1 MTVAE
6 LRALAAEL
14 EEKLSPSAAKVLE
27 KRYLKRTAD
36 GKPLEA
42 PADMLA
48 RVAENIAQADQLYH
62 PEQPLD
68 ATIAEF
74 FAVMARLEFLP
85 NTPTLMNAGRELQQL
100 SACFVLPVEDSMDS
114 IFGAIR
120 DAALVHQSGGG
131 TGFSFSRLRPKNDLV
146 KSTMGVASG
155 PVSFMRVFDMA
166 TETIKQGGT
175 RRGAN
180 MGILRVDHPD
190 IIEFIRA
197 KEDEHI
203 LNNFNISVGVTEE
216 FMGAVLT
223 GGDYALRNP
232 RDHAEVGRL
241 NAKEVFDLIVS
252 LAWKNGEP
260 GIVFLDRLN
269 RDNPTPG
276 LGEIESTNP
285 CITGD
290 TLVYTDH
297 GLVRALDLLL
307 EAEPFKVAVD
317 GRRARRAAE
326 EAGMVAEAAGPG
338 NAGPGDIGPL
348 TEALPLFYSG
358 FKPVVKV
365 KTKEGFELRVT
376 PEHRIMTERGWVPA
390 GELRFGDEVHVLDR
404 KGGFGTEG
412 SLDLGRVLGWLV
424 GDGTVKTDRAVLS
437 FWGDERELAPEFR
450 RSVDAVV
457 RRPVLNRAYATATM
471 AVAERN
477 ETRVQ
482 SSRLRDIAE
491 EYGLVDEKLM
501 VPEPVLRGSEDMQR
515 GFLQAL
521 FTADG
526 TVLNRPK
533 NGRAVRLT
541 SISLDLLEDVQRMLL
556 NFGIFSR
563 IFRDRKRNKTV
574 ALLPDGKGGLKEY
587 PVRPVHELHIAS
599 GSLIR
604 FAGEVGFLSSGKT
617 AALRQTV
624 ESYIRGPFREKFV
637 ARVESV
643 TPDGVEH
650 VFDLTEPLT
659 HSFVGNGMVI
669 SNCGEQPLL
678 PYESCNLGSIN
689 VAVLVKDGQVD
700 WERLRRV
707 TWTAVHFLDNV
718 IDMNRYP
725 LPAIAETTRSNRK
738 IGLGIMGWADLLVE
752 LGIPYDSDEAIRLA
766 HKLMGFIEE
775 EAVKASEELALE
787 RGVFPNWEES
797 IWKERGKRVRNAT
810 LTTIAPTGT
819 ISIIAGCSSGVEPIF
834 ALAFIRNV
842 MDNTELPE
850 AHPVLERVLKERGL
864 YSEDLMKGIAAV
876 GGLHDM
882 DVPEDLKRVFVTAHD
897 VSPEWHIRMQ
907 AAFQDHVDNAVS
919 KTVNFPN
926 QARPEDVERVYLL
939 AYELGVKG
947 VTIYRDG
954 SRQEQVLN
962 IGEVN
967 RKGSNGDQP
976 TQMELGPQG
985 APVMPVR
992 PSRSPVLRGET
1003 QEKRTGCGS
1012 LYITINE
1019 DEFGPR
1025 EVFANMGKAGGC
1037 ASASTEAIGRLLSL
1051 ALRYGVPPDKIVKQL
1066 RGIRCHVPLGF
1077 GPNQILSCPDAIGK
1091 ALADKYHL
1099 GSGNGGKAV
1108 GQLEM
1113 PIAFAQ
1119 GACPDCGGAI
1129 EHEGGCMVCRAC
1141 GYSKCS

>member
-6 LRALAAEL
+6 LRAASAEL
-14 EEKLSPSAAKVLE
+14 EQRLSPSAKKVLQ
-27 KRYLKRTAD
+27 KRYLRRTES
-36 GKPLEA
+36 GEPLETA
-42 PADMLA
+42 ADMFA
-48 RVAENIAQADQLYH
+48 RVAENIAQGDLIYH
-62 PEQPLD
+62 PEASLD
-68 ATIAEF
+68 ATISDF
-74 FAVMARLEFLP
+74 FEMMARLEFLP

-146 KSTMGVASG
+146 RSTMGVASG

-190 IIEFIRA
+190 IVEFIRA

-223 GGDYALRNP
+223 GDDYALRNP
-232 RDHAEVGRL
+232 RDLTEVGRL
-241 NAKEVFDLIVS
+241 NAREIFDLIVD

-285 CITGD
+285 C
-290 TLVYTDH
+290 
-297 GLVRALDLLL
+297 
-307 EAEPFKVAVD
+307 
-317 GRRARRAAE
+317 
-326 EAGMVAEAAGPG
+326 
-338 NAGPGDIGPL
+338 
-348 TEALPLFYSG
+348 
-358 FKPVVKV
+358 
-365 KTKEGFELRVT
+365 
-376 PEHRIMTERGWVPA
+376 
-390 GELRFGDEVHVLDR
+390 
-404 KGGFGTEG
+404 
-412 SLDLGRVLGWLV
+412 
-424 GDGTVKTDRAVLS
+424 
-437 FWGDERELAPEFR
+437 
-450 RSVDAVV
+450 
-457 RRPVLNRAYATATM
+457 
-471 AVAERN
+471 
-477 ETRVQ
+477 
-482 SSRLRDIAE
+482 
-491 EYGLVDEKLM
+491 
-501 VPEPVLRGSEDMQR
+501 
-515 GFLQAL
+515 
-521 FTADG
+521 
-526 TVLNRPK
+526 
-533 NGRAVRLT
+533 
-541 SISLDLLEDVQRMLL
+541 
-556 NFGIFSR
+556 
-563 IFRDRKRNKTV
+563 
-574 ALLPDGKGGLKEY
+574 
-587 PVRPVHELHIAS
+587 
-599 GSLIR
+599 
-604 FAGEVGFLSSGKT
+604 
-617 AALRQTV
+617 
-624 ESYIRGPFREKFV
+624 
-637 ARVESV
+637 
-643 TPDGVEH
+643 
-650 VFDLTEPLT
+650 
-659 HSFVGNGMVI
+659 
-669 SNCGEQPLL
+669 GEQPLL

-689 VAVLVKDGQVD
+689 LAFMVRDGAVD

-707 TWTAVHFLDNV
+707 TRVSVHFLDNV

-725 LPAIAETTRSNRK
+725 LPEIDRMTKSNRK
-738 IGLGIMGWADLLVE
+738 IGLGVMGWADMLVE
-752 LGIPYDSDEAIRLA
+752 LAIAYDSDEAIRLA
-766 HKLMGFIEE
+766 HEMMGFVHE
-775 EAVKASEELALE
+775 EAIKASEDLAE
-787 RGVFPNWEES
+787 DRGVFPNWGES
-797 IWKERGKRVRNAT
+797 TWRAKGREVRNAT

-850 AHPVLERVLKERGL
+850 AHPALEQALKDRGL
-864 YSEDLMKGIAAV
+864 YSDDLMKSIATV

-882 DVPEDLKRVFVTAHD
+882 DVPADVKELFVTAHD

-962 IGEVN
+962 IGEVK
-967 RKGSNGDQP
+967 RKGAEAGEAV
-976 TQMELGPQG
+976 QMELGPQG
-985 APVMPVR
+985 TAVMPVR

-1003 QEKRTGCGS
+1003 REKVTGCGS
-1012 LYITINE
+1012 LYVTVNE
-1019 DEFGPR
+1019 DDFGPR

-1037 ASASTEAIGRLLSL
+1037 ASASTEAIGRLISL
-1051 ALRYGVPPDKIVKQL
+1051 AFRYGVPPDKIVKQL
-1066 RGIRCHVPLGF
+1066 KGIRCHVPLGF

-1099 GSGNGGKAV
+1099 ANGNGGKTV
-1108 GQLEM
+1108 GQLEI
-1113 PIAFAQ
+1113 PIALAQ
-1119 GACPDCGGAI
+1119 GACPDCGGAV
-1129 EHEGGCMVCRAC
+1129 EHEGGCVVCRSC
-1141 GYSKCS
+1141 GYSKCA

>member
-1 MTVAE
+1 MTVAD
-6 LRALAAEL
+6 LKALSAEL
-14 EEKLSPSAAKVLE
+14 ESRLSPSAKKVLE
-27 KRYLKRTAD
+27 KRYLKRTPD
-36 GKPLEA
+36 GIPLETA
-42 PADMLA
+42 ADMFA
-48 RVAENIAQADQLYH
+48 RVAENIAQADLLYH
-62 PEQPLD
+62 PEIPLD
-68 ATIAEF
+68 ATIEEF
-74 FAVMARLEFLP
+74 FAVMAGLEFLP

-100 SACFVLPVEDSMDS
+100 SACFVLPVEDSMES

-146 KSTMGVASG
+146 RSTMGVASG

-190 IIEFIRA
+190 ILEFIRA

-216 FMGAVLT
+216 FMAAVLT

-241 NAKEVFDLIVS
+241 NAREVFDLIVD

-269 RDNPTPG
+269 RDNPTPK

-285 CITGD
+285 CITAD
-290 TLVYTDH
+290 TLIYTDK
-297 GLVRALDLLL
+297 GLAHPIDLMF
-307 EAEPFKVAVD
+307 EREPFQVAVD
-317 GRRARRAAE
+317 GRMAGAPQDRSLVDAAP
-326 EAGMVAEAAGPG
+326 V
-338 NAGPGDIGPL
+338 
-348 TEALPLFYSG
+348 FFSG
-358 FKPVVKV
+358 FKDVVRV
-365 KTKEGFELRVT
+365 ITVEGYEIRVT

-390 GELRFGDEVHVLDR
+390 GELRSGDEVHVLNR

-412 SLDLGRVLGWLV
+412 SLELGRVLGWLV
-424 GDGTVKTDRAVLS
+424 GDGTVKADRAVLS
-437 FWGDERELAPEFR
+437 FWGEEWELAPLLADA
-450 RSVDAVV
+450 VGAVV
-457 RRPVLNRAYATATM
+457 RQSRNNRDYGEGVV
-471 AVAERN
+471 AVVERN
-477 ETRVQ
+477 DARVQ
-482 SSRLRDIAE
+482 SARLRQIAE
-491 EYGLVDEKLM
+491 ECGLVDEKLN

-515 GFLQAL
+515 GFLQGL

-526 TVLNRPK
+526 TVYQQLK
-533 NGRAVRLT
+533 GRRGVRLT
-541 SISLDLLEDVQRMLL
+541 SISLDLLRDVQRLL
-556 NFGIFSR
+556 ANFGIFSR
-563 IFRDRKRNKTV
+563 IHRDRKRGETTAV
-574 ALLPDGKGGLKEY
+574 LGDGKGGAKEY
-587 PVRPVHELHIAS
+587 KIRPFHDLCVGGE
-599 GSLIR
+599 SLFR
-604 FAGEVGFLSSGKT
+604 FAGEIGFLSTAKS
-617 AALRQTV
+617 AALQRAID
-624 ESYIRGPFREKFV
+624 SYTRGHYRERFV
-637 ARVESV
+637 ARVAAVVAEGSE
-643 TPDGVEH
+643 P

-659 HSFVGNGMVI
+659 HSFVANGLAVA
-669 SNCGEQPLL
+669 NCGEQPLL

-689 VAVLVKDGQVD
+689 LALMLKDGDVD

-707 TWTAVHFLDNV
+707 TRTAVHFLDNV

-725 LPAIAETTRSNRK
+725 LPQIGEMTRSNRK
-738 IGLGIMGWADLLVE
+738 IGLGVMGWADLLVE
-752 LGIPYDSDEAIRLA
+752 LGIAYDSDEAIRLA
-766 HKLMGFIEE
+766 HQLMGFIHE
-775 EAVKASEELALE
+775 EAIKASEALARD
-787 RGVFPNWEES
+787 RGVFPNWEQS
-797 IWKERGKRVRNAT
+797 TWAAKGRRVRNAT

-850 AHPVLERVLKERGL
+850 AHPALETKLKERGL
-864 YSEDLMKGIAAV
+864 YSESLMKSIAAT
-876 GGLHDM
+876 GGLHELE
-882 DVPEDLKRVFVTAHD
+882 VPEDLKKVFVTAHD

-926 QARPEDVERVYLL
+926 QATPKDVERVYLL

-962 IGEVN
+962 IGEVK
-967 RKGSNGDQP
+967 RKSGDAGGP
-976 TQMELGPQG
+976 VQMELGPQG

-1003 QEKRTGCGS
+1003 REKVTGCGS
-1012 LYITINE
+1012 LYVTVNE
-1019 DEFGPR
+1019 DDFGPR

-1037 ASASTEAIGRLLSL
+1037 ASASTEAIGRLISL
-1051 ALRYGVPPDKIVKQL
+1051 AFRYGVPPDKIVKQL
-1066 RGIRCHVPLGF
+1066 KGIRCHVPLGF

-1099 GSGNGGKAV
+1099 AGGNGYKAV

-1119 GACPDCGGAI
+1119 GACPECGGAV
-1129 EHEGGCMVCRAC
+1129 EHEGGCVVCRSC
-1141 GYSKCS
+1141 GYSKCA

>member
-1 MTVAE
+1 MTVAD
-6 LRALAAEL
+6 LKALSAEL
-14 EEKLSPSAAKVLE
+14 ESRLSPSAKKVLE
-27 KRYLKRTAD
+27 KRYLKRTPD
-36 GKPLEA
+36 GIPLETA
-42 PADMLA
+42 ADMFA
-48 RVAENIAQADQLYH
+48 RVAENIAQADLLYH
-62 PEQPLD
+62 PEIPLD
-68 ATIAEF
+68 ATIEEF
-74 FAVMARLEFLP
+74 FAVMAGLEFLP

-100 SACFVLPVEDSMDS
+100 SACFVLPVEDSMES

-146 KSTMGVASG
+146 RSTMGVASG

-190 IIEFIRA
+190 ILEFIRA

-216 FMGAVLT
+216 FMAAVLT

-241 NAKEVFDLIVS
+241 NAREVFDLIVD

-269 RDNPTPG
+269 RDNPTPK

-285 CITGD
+285 CITAD
-290 TLVYTDH
+290 TLIYTDK
-297 GLVRALDLLL
+297 GLAHPIDLMF
-307 EAEPFKVAVD
+307 EREPFQVAVD
-317 GRRARRAAE
+317 GRMAGAPQDRSLVDAAP
-326 EAGMVAEAAGPG
+326 V
-338 NAGPGDIGPL
+338 
-348 TEALPLFYSG
+348 FFSG
-358 FKPVVKV
+358 FKDVVRV
-365 KTKEGFELRVT
+365 ITVEGYEIRVT

-390 GELRFGDEVHVLDR
+390 GELRSGDEVHVLNR

-412 SLDLGRVLGWLV
+412 SLELGRVLGWLV
-424 GDGTVKTDRAVLS
+424 GDGTVKADRAVLS
-437 FWGDERELAPEFR
+437 FWGEEWELAPLLADA
-450 RSVDAVV
+450 VGAVV
-457 RRPVLNRAYATATM
+457 RQSRNNRDYGEGVV
-471 AVAERN
+471 AVVERN
-477 ETRVQ
+477 DARVQ
-482 SSRLRDIAE
+482 SARLRQIAE
-491 EYGLVDEKLM
+491 ECGLVDEKLN

-515 GFLQAL
+515 GFLQGL

-526 TVLNRPK
+526 TVYQQLK
-533 NGRAVRLT
+533 GRRGVRLT
-541 SISLDLLEDVQRMLL
+541 SISLDLLRDVQRLL
-556 NFGIFSR
+556 ANFGIFSR
-563 IFRDRKRNKTV
+563 IHRDRKRGETTAV
-574 ALLPDGKGGLKEY
+574 LGDGKGGAKEY
-587 PVRPVHELHIAS
+587 KIRPFHDLCVGGE
-599 GSLIR
+599 SLFR
-604 FAGEVGFLSSGKT
+604 FAGEIGFLSTAKS
-617 AALRQTV
+617 AALQRAID
-624 ESYIRGPFREKFV
+624 SYTRGHYRERFV
-637 ARVESV
+637 ARVAAVVAEGSE
-643 TPDGVEH
+643 P

-659 HSFVGNGMVI
+659 HSFVANGLAVA
-669 SNCGEQPLL
+669 NCGEQPLL

-689 VAVLVKDGQVD
+689 LALMLKDGDVD

-707 TWTAVHFLDNV
+707 TRTAVHFLDNV

-725 LPAIAETTRSNRK
+725 LPQIGEMTRSNRK
-738 IGLGIMGWADLLVE
+738 IGLGVMGWADLLVE
-752 LGIPYDSDEAIRLA
+752 LDIPYDSDEAIRLA
-766 HKLMGFIEE
+766 HQLMGFIHE
-775 EAVKASEELALE
+775 EAIKASEALARD
-787 RGVFPNWEES
+787 RGVFPNWEQS
-797 IWKERGKRVRNAT
+797 TWAAKGRRVRNAT

-850 AHPVLERVLKERGL
+850 AHPALETKLKERGL
-864 YSEDLMKGIAAV
+864 YSESLMKSIAAT
-876 GGLHDM
+876 GGLHELE
-882 DVPEDLKRVFVTAHD
+882 VPEDLKKVFVTAHD

-926 QARPEDVERVYLL
+926 QATPKDVERVYLL

-962 IGEVN
+962 IGEVK
-967 RKGSNGDQP
+967 RKSGDAGGP
-976 TQMELGPQG
+976 VQMELGPQG

-1003 QEKRTGCGS
+1003 REKVTGCGS
-1012 LYITINE
+1012 LYVTVNE
-1019 DEFGPR
+1019 DDFGPR

-1037 ASASTEAIGRLLSL
+1037 ASASTEAIGRLISL
-1051 ALRYGVPPDKIVKQL
+1051 AFRYGVPPDKIVKQL
-1066 RGIRCHVPLGF
+1066 KGIRCHVPLGF

-1099 GSGNGGKAV
+1099 AGGNGYKAV

-1119 GACPDCGGAI
+1119 GACPECGGAV
-1129 EHEGGCMVCRAC
+1129 EHEGGCVVCRSC
-1141 GYSKCS
+1141 GYSKCA

>member
-1 MTVAE
+1 MTIAE
-6 LRALAAEL
+6 VRALSAEL
-14 EEKLSPSAAKVLE
+14 EQRLSPSAKKVLD
-27 KRYLKRTAD
+27 KRYLKRTED
-36 GKPLEA
+36 GVPLEA
-42 PADMLA
+42 PADMFA
-48 RVAENIAQADQLYH
+48 RVAENIAQADLQYR
-62 PEQPLD
+62 PDVPLD
-68 ATIAEF
+68 GTINEF
-74 FAVMARLEFLP
+74 FAAMARLEFLP

-100 SACFVLPVEDSMDS
+100 SACFVLPVDDSMES

-190 IIEFIRA
+190 IVEFIRA

-216 FMGAVLT
+216 FMGAVLS
-223 GGDYALRNP
+223 GQDYALRNP
-232 RDHAEVGRL
+232 RDHTEVGRL
-241 NAKEVFDLIVS
+241 NAREVFNLIVD

-269 RDNPTPG
+269 RDNPTPKI
-276 LGEIESTNP
+276 GEIESTNP
-285 CITGD
+285 CVTGD
-290 TLVYTDH
+290 TLVYTDQ
-297 GLVRALDLLL
+297 GLRRAMDLFL
-307 EAEPFKVAVD
+307 EGDELCVAVD
-317 GRRARRAAE
+317 GRRAA
-326 EAGMVAEAAGPG
+326 EAGVTHDGS
-338 NAGPGDIGPL
+338 L
-348 TEALPLFYSG
+348 LPSSPVFYSG
-358 FKPVVKV
+358 DRRVVRV
-365 KTKEGFELRVT
+365 TTVEGYEIRVT

-390 GELRFGDEVHVLDR
+390 GGLQPGDEVHVLDR

-424 GDGTVKTDRAVLS
+424 GDGTVKSDRAVLS
-437 FWGDERELAPEFR
+437 FWGEERELAASFR
-450 RSVDAVV
+450 SAVDAVV
-457 RRPVLNRAYATATM
+457 RPASNNRAYASGCV

-482 SSRLRDIAE
+482 SARLREIAE

-501 VPEPVLRGSEDMQR
+501 VPEQVLRGSEDMQR
-515 GFLQAL
+515 GFIQAL

-526 TVLNRPK
+526 TVIDDARK
-533 NGRAVRLT
+533 GRAVRLT
-541 SISLDLLEDVQRMLL
+541 SVSSDLLQDVQRMLI
-556 NFGIFSR
+556 NFGVFSR
-563 IFRDRKRNKTV
+563 IFRDRKRGQDT
-574 ALLPDGKGGLKEY
+574 ALLPDGKGGLKKY
-587 PVRPVHELHIAS
+587 PIRMVHELHVS
-599 GSLIR
+599 GSSLVR
-604 FAGEVGFLSSGKT
+604 FAAQIGFLPGAKHTSLQG
-617 AALRQTV
+617 AIAGYR
-624 ESYIRGPFREKFV
+624 RGPYRQRFV
-637 ARVESV
+637 ARVERV
-643 TPDGVEH
+643 EEQGVEP
-650 VFDLTEPLT
+650 VFDLTEPST
-659 HSFVGNGMVI
+659 HSFVGNGICI

-689 VAVLVKDGQVD
+689 LALMIKDGVVD
-700 WERLRRV
+700 WERLERV
-707 TWTAVHFLDNV
+707 TRTAVHFLDNV

-725 LPAIAETTRSNRK
+725 LAEIGQMTKSNRK
-738 IGLGIMGWADLLVE
+738 IGLGVMGWADMLVE
-752 LGIPYDSDEAIRLA
+752 LGIGYDSEEAIQLA
-766 HKLMGFIEE
+766 HQVMGFIHE
-775 EAVKASEELALE
+775 KAIAMSEELAGE
-787 RGVFPNWEES
+787 RGVFPNWEGSTWETDG
-797 IWKERGKRVRNAT
+797 RRVRNAT

-819 ISIIAGCSSGVEPIF
+819 ISIIANCSSGVEPIF

-850 AHPVLERVLKERGL
+850 AHPAFEQVLRERGL
-864 YSEDLMKGIAAV
+864 YSESLMKSVAAV
-876 GGLHDM
+876 GGLHEL
-882 DVPEDLKRVFVTAHD
+882 DVPDDLKKVFVTAHD
-897 VSPEWHIRMQ
+897 VTPEWHIRMQ

-926 QARPEDVERVYLL
+926 QARPEDVEHVYLL

-962 IGEVN
+962 IGEVK
-967 RKGSNGDQP
+967 RKDAGAAG
-976 TQMELGPQG
+976 TQLELGQQAG
-985 APVMPVR
+985 TMPVR

-1003 QEKRTGCGS
+1003 REKVTGCGS
-1012 LYITINE
+1012 LYVTVNE
-1019 DEFGPR
+1019 DDFGPR

-1037 ASASTEAIGRLLSL
+1037 ASASTEAIGRLISL
-1051 ALRYGVPPDKIVKQL
+1051 AFRYGVPPDKVVKQL

-1099 GSGNGGKAV
+1099 MNGNGHKTV

-1113 PIAFAQ
+1113 PIAYAQ